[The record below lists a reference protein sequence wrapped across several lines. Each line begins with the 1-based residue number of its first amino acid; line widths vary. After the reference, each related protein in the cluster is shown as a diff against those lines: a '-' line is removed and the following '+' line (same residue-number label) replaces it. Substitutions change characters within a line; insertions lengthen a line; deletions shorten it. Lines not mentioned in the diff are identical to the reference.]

1 MRYSLGLCKHCR
13 RRREEQ
19 LKKKSPLTGHL
30 LTGYEYSSSHIKEKR
45 KNEDNMGDTGY
56 QSGTSGAKRL
66 NCVLQGDLIPN
77 EKILIT

>member
-1 MRYSLGLCKHCR
+1 
-13 RRREEQ
+13 
-19 LKKKSPLTGHL
+19 
-30 LTGYEYSSSHIKEKR
+30 
-45 KNEDNMGDTGY
+45 MGDTGY